1 MEFYRCDWCK
11 KEIAEKPIH
20 LRNARVQC
28 CGYRTINIDLC
39 EECFNKL
46 FSEHI
51 PMWKKENEEKAN
63 RYAKRKAEME
73 AKQND

>member
-1 MEFYRCDWCK
+1 M
-11 KEIAEKPIH
+11 
-20 LRNARVQC
+20 QC